1 MRIDFVHSVKL
12 HLHDI
17 GLYKNY
23 MLYA

>member
-1 MRIDFVHSVKL
+1 MRNDFVHPVKL

-17 GLYKNY
+17 DLYKNY